1 MEQLHLVDVDAAR
14 EDIEKTL
21 LADLLEQSKM
31 YRQSKDYQELLDFVV
46 KLPNF
51 APFNAFLLRL
61 QKPGLRF
68 ASSAYDWRRKFKRT
82 IKEGARPLIILWPF
96 GPVALVYDLVDTEG
110 EPLPDSVLY
119 AFRASGTM
127 TEDRMARFPFLLEKV
142 GINLQLMEYGDAHAG
157 HITTAKEPEGVT
169 VKVRSKDAKVKP
181 SYLVRVNRTH
191 EPNVQF
197 VTLVHELGHLY
208 LGHLGPDK
216 FLKIP
221 KRPWIAHDQQELEA
235 ESLAYLVCKR
245 NGVESKSEEY
255 LISFV
260 EENTTVEHLDLYFL
274 LKAAGQIETLLQLG
288 EMVSFGPRKRTA
300 SKRVK
305 TTTPS

>member
-1 MEQLHLVDVDAAR
+1 MEQLHLLDAIR
-14 EDIEKTL
+14 ENIEKSL

-61 QKPGLRF
+61 QKPWLRF
-68 ASSAYDWRRKFKRT
+68 ASSAYDWRRKFNRT

-96 GPVALVYDLVDTEG
+96 GPVALVYEVDDTEG
-110 EPLPDSVLY
+110 DPLPESVLN
-119 AFRASGTM
+119 AFHATGEI
-127 TEDRMARFPFLLEKV
+127 TEAKIYRFSLLLDKV
-142 GINLQLMEYGDAHAG
+142 DIDLKLIEYGDAHAG
-157 HITTAKEPEGVT
+157 HVSAVRESEGLT
-169 VKVRSKDAKVKP
+169 VQERSKDAKVKP
-181 SYLVRVNRTH
+181 DYRVRVNSKH

-197 VTLVHELGHLY
+197 VTLLHELGHLY

-216 FLKIP
+216 YLNISN
-221 KRPWIAHDQQELEA
+221 RPRLSRSQEELEA

-255 LISFV
+255 LSSYV
-260 EENTTVEHLDLYFL
+260 QSNTTVEHLDLYFL
-274 LKAAGQIETLLQLG
+274 LKAAGQIETVLQLG

-300 SKRVK
+300 RKRVK
-305 TTTPS
+305 ITPT